1 MYVNMYVCTSTCMYI
16 HVCVY
21 ICMYEISIYPLY
33 YLYRVVSAQTFQ
45 NIEFVYLFECTFMYS
60 TQTLTTVP

>member
-1 MYVNMYVCTSTCMYI
+1 MYVLVHVYTYMYVYTYVCMRSLYI
-16 HVCVY
+16 
-21 ICMYEISIYPLY
+21 LY
-33 YLYRVVSAQTFQ
+33 YRVPGSIRTNIS

>member
-1 MYVNMYVCTSTCMYI
+1 MCIHMYV
-16 HVCVY
+16 
-21 ICMYEISIYPLY
+21 YEISIYLY
-33 YLYRVVSAQTFQ
+33 ILYYRVVSAQTFQ